1 MSISVLTV
9 REHLAKFYFRSFIM
23 LSDWLKK
30 KKKRKQEKQ
39 NSASTEMSF
48 FKEFRVTEMTLT
60 TFAHRDDFYKK
71 LLPYIFLKILII
83 LVGLAVIHMM
93 PKHPKIWYK
102 TILVFRIH
110 LLSSSVFTQNIQYKL
125 ILY

>member
-1 MSISVLTV
+1 
-9 REHLAKFYFRSFIM
+9 M